1 MRHGPPPERRKA
13 PFRGTRRH
21 LGNNWGVNQTL
32 APSLPKHP
40 RTVIITGLSGAGR
53 RTCAHA
59 MEDLGWFVVDNL
71 PPSMLPQLIGT
82 ANNSGFTRLA
92 VGLDVRSRD
101 MFEQLPM
108 VFTQLEADG
117 ISPEIVFLEA
127 SDEVIVRRQESSRR
141 RLPLQGDGRLMEGI
155 IKERRMLSDLRAS
168 ADMVIETSNL
178 NVHQLTA
185 RVAHIYGGDVADTLR
200 VQVMSFGFKNGVP
213 LDADLVFDVRFLPN
227 PHWVPELRPQTG
239 LSKEVSN
246 YVLEQ
251 PGAEEF
257 LTTLDHLFEVVTP
270 GYLREGKPQVTL
282 AIGCTGGKHRST
294 AISEALAGRLR
305 HRGMQ
310 VSVLHRDLGLE

>member
-1 MRHGPPPERRKA
+1 M
-13 PFRGTRRH
+13 
-21 LGNNWGVNQTL
+21 NQTL

-168 ADMVIETSNL
+168 ADMVIDTS
-178 NVHQLTA
+178 
-185 RVAHIYGGDVADTLR
+185 
-200 VQVMSFGFKNGVP
+200 
-213 LDADLVFDVRFLPN
+213 
-227 PHWVPELRPQTG
+227 
-239 LSKEVSN
+239 
-246 YVLEQ
+246 
-251 PGAEEF
+251 
-257 LTTLDHLFEVVTP
+257 
-270 GYLREGKPQVTL
+270 
-282 AIGCTGGKHRST
+282 
-294 AISEALAGRLR
+294 
-305 HRGMQ
+305 
-310 VSVLHRDLGLE
+310 